1 MFCNIFFL
9 QNLASFRAGIPTHRQ
24 LQILNE
30 NAIVSLHDDTMTEEK
45 VKVNVL
51 ANPDTLFLMPINDT
65 VERINKYVINTLF
78 GNQNVM
84 GHVINGLNVP
94 MAIYKNMTVIIT
106 ENRYFLIFL
115 YMILFSQMLD
125 YCFPL
130 KQYETTTSNTL
141 YEI

>member
-1 MFCNIFFL
+1 M
-9 QNLASFRAGIPTHRQ
+9 
-24 LQILNE
+24 
-30 NAIVSLHDDTMTEEK
+30 SLHDDAVTEEK
-45 VKVNVL
+45 VKVNIL
-51 ANPDTLFLMPINDT
+51 ANLHTLFLTPTNNDT

-106 ENRYFLIFL
+106 ESRYFLIFL

-141 YEI
+141 YEL